1 LKKQTE
7 RETER
12 DVSEN
17 QALEELAGMS
27 PATPTGVNF
36 TGAFEKLAVDFK
48 REENKSE
55 EVRNGFR
62 IGDFCPCVYPDAL
75 TSRILSRCWKQK
87 PPAGKVIFKFPSNPT
102 HSVILGF
109 HCCDSAFQ
117 SATQASLEPA
127 GS

>member
-1 LKKQTE
+1 MGLKGTFHPCLRCSHFYSRAEKLQLKQTYLSSKLNFPRQVKKPHGLLKKQTE

-12 DVSEN
+12 DVGEI

-48 REENKSE
+48 REENKLE

-62 IGDFCPCVYPDAL
+62 IGDFSPCM
-75 TSRILSRCWKQK
+75 
-87 PPAGKVIFKFPSNPT
+87 
-102 HSVILGF
+102 
-109 HCCDSAFQ
+109 
-117 SATQASLEPA
+117 
-127 GS
+127 